1 LIKPQRTQR
10 FTDSKEKPRKYRK
23 KFKVTINKMGRIRRM
38 VNKKINHRE
47 TQRKKTQ
54 SFKIKRKERT
64 DRRTVQKN

>member
-1 LIKPQRTQR
+1 
-10 FTDSKEKPRKYRK
+10 
-23 KFKVTINKMGRIRRM
+23 M